1 MQFFTIAALL
11 AAASI
16 AAPITGST
24 EVITI
29 ESGTFRRNDD
39 DSNDYLKGISFTMK
53 SEASEFPISC
63 SVSQEA
69 PIGVNELHA
78 CDDAV
83 YKFGLV
89 NRVGYGLYKLTVYH
103 QTSDL

>member
-1 MQFFTIAALL
+1 MQFFTIAALF

-16 AAPITGST
+16 AAPLTGTT

-29 ESGTFRRNDD
+29 NSGLFRRNNNDA
-39 DSNDYLKGISFTMK
+39 NDYLKGISFTMK
-53 SEASEFPISC
+53 SEASDSPISC

-78 CDDAV
+78 CDDAA

-89 NRVGYGLYKLTVYH
+89 DRVGYGLYKLTVYH